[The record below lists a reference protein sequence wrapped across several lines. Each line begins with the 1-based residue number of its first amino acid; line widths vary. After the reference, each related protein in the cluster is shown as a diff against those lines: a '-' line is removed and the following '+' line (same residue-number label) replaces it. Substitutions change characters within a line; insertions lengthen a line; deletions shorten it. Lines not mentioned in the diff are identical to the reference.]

1 MQNMATRRSLRRRLL
16 IWLAGY
22 AALLFLAMFAH
33 AVLVNEQAEQLVW
46 ESLLD
51 SELTHFLERKASDP
65 DFRWTDTDNLKL
77 YVEGSGGP
85 SGTEPAVLAAL
96 PAGVNDDV
104 ALDGREHVVLVK
116 TIDGKRHVLTL
127 DITKLEYDEEAIAAG
142 MMISGLLV
150 VVVSGIFIAWGLR
163 RTTRP
168 LAQLADDIAQLQPDR
183 SGQRLAIGAD
193 ASSELVIIADALNDY
208 LRRNESFV
216 ERERVF
222 INSASHEL
230 RTPIAVI
237 AGATELALAQ
247 DSLPAPARAQMSRVR
262 RTAREVEQL
271 ITLLLVL
278 AKEPTRLKATSDRIA
293 LHQLLPDLV
302 EDHRHLTHGKDLDLQ
317 LAPLPECEIVA
328 PLAIVQV
335 AIGNLLRNAIENSD
349 RGVIHIALHA
359 DATVVIEDPGH
370 GMSPEE
376 ISLLYTRLARGGGR
390 EGGGIGLDL
399 ISRLCEHLGWQLAF
413 SAAPQRGT
421 RTTLHLLH

>member
-1 MQNMATRRSLRRRLL
+1 MPMPNMAARRSLRHRILA
-16 IWLAGY
+16 WLAAY
-22 AALLFLAMFAH
+22 AGLLFLAMFAH
-33 AVLVNEQAEQLVW
+33 GYLINERAEQLVW

-51 SELTHFLERKASDP
+51 SEFSHFMERKRSDP
-65 DFRWTDTDNLKL
+65 DYQWINTDNLRL
-77 YVEGSGGP
+77 YVEGSGRAI
-85 SGTEPAVLAAL
+85 PAPLASL
-96 PAGVNDDV
+96 PPGVHDEIEV
-104 ALDGREHVVLVK
+104 EGRTYVVLVRPFE
-116 TIDGKRHVLTL
+116 GRRHILAL
-127 DITKLEYDEEAIAAG
+127 DITKLEYDEEAITLG
-142 MMISGLLV
+142 MLVSGLLMV
-150 VVVSGIFIAWGLR
+150 VLAGFLIAWGLG

-168 LAQLADDIAQLQPDR
+168 LAQLAEDIAQLQPNR
-183 SGQRLAIGAD
+183 SGQSLAIGKD

-208 LRRNESFV
+208 LRRNQSFV

-247 DSLPAPARAQMSRVR
+247 ESLPAPARAQMSRVR

-271 ITLLLVL
+271 IALLLVL

-293 LHQLLPDLV
+293 LHQLLPDLID
-302 EDHRHLTHGKDLDLQ
+302 DHRHLTHGKDLDME

-328 PLAIVQV
+328 PLAVVQV

-349 RGVIHIALHA
+349 RGVIRIALHA

-376 ISLLYTRLARGGGR
+376 ISQLYARLARGHGR

-399 ISRLCEHLGWQLAF
+399 ISRLCEHLGWQLTF

-421 RTTLHLLH
+421 RTTLRLLH